1 LSKLWRKIG
10 QKQGGQWVV
19 QLKCATRAALHQGTT
34 KLITKKD
41 SVGSVEDCYA
51 FIPYETPQGYE
62 LNIME
67 VQGIAVATWQ
77 EDEQD
82 DDIEEDE
89 DAQGQV
95 NAVEA
100 DENPPPGELYSNLHN
115 MTFLYV
121 PQSCSLGSPIYIAP
135 HHNSICCHGSVCTLV
150 DIKLGGVM
158 LEDTVITS
166 ARSICTPAPYLFLWY
181 HE

>member
-1 LSKLWRKIG
+1 LTNALAIVHAQQPGGPLSKLWRKIG

-34 KLITKKD
+34 KLITKKK

-67 VQGIAVATWQ
+67 VHGIAVAVWQ

-82 DDIEEDE
+82 SDIEVDE
-89 DAQGQV
+89 DAQGPV

-100 DENPPPGELYSNLHN
+100 DENPPPGGLYSCLHSSGV
-115 MTFLYV
+115 LSL

-135 HHNSICCHGSVCTLV
+135 HHNILRFHV
-150 DIKLGGVM
+150 
-158 LEDTVITS
+158 
-166 ARSICTPAPYLFLWY
+166 PA
-181 HE
+181 